1 MTKVIETHDVTKRY
15 YLESVQVAALG
26 GISLTIQKGEFVAIM
41 GASGSGKSTLMNILG
56 CLDRPSSGRY
66 LLEGQDVSQLS
77 KDDLALIRNRRIGFV
92 FQRFNLL
99 PRMSALS
106 NVMLPL
112 LYSPDGLSGNGR
124 SLEERARDA
133 LEAVGL
139 GERLQHRPN
148 ELSGGQ
154 QQRVAIAR
162 ALIGDPAIIMADEP
176 TGNLDSQSGKEII
189 AILRR
194 LNEEGRTIVLVT
206 HEPESAAYAR
216 RVVRLHDGLVLSDE
230 VVA

>member
-1 MTKVIETHDVTKRY
+1 MTEVIETHEVTKRY
-15 YLESVQVAALG
+15 HLGSVQVAALR
-26 GISLTIQKGEFVAIM
+26 GISLTIQEGEFVAIM
-41 GASGSGKSTLMNILG
+41 GASGSGKSSLMNILG

-66 LLEGQDVSQLS
+66 LLGGQDVSQLN

-112 LYSPDGLSGNGR
+112 LYSPDGLNGNGR

-139 GERLQHRPN
+139 GERLQHCPN